1 HARRAPIGVRPHNT
15 KRGGTLMPPYPSR
28 GHRRSIR
35 LPGYDYTQPGA
46 YFVTF
51 CTYQAEELF
60 GQVVNG
66 VMVLNAYGEIAQ
78 REWLASAAIRRE
90 IALDAFVI
98 MPNHGHAV
106 VWILP
111 DDAQG
116 GMPFGR
122 TPSGR
127 TPFGWTPFGWTPF
140 GRTPFGRTPFGRTP
154 SAPTVDLTGRTPS
167 GWTPFGRTPSAPTVD
182 PTGRTPSG
190 RTPSAPTVQRS
201 PKSLGALMAGYKSA
215 VTRQINILRN
225 TPGLPVWQRNYYE
238 HIIRTERALN
248 AIRQYILDNPA
259 RWHLDKYNAQ
269 ASAAD
274 PLAAELW
281 RMLEEETL

>member
-1 HARRAPIGVRPHNT
+1 
-15 KRGGTLMPPYPSR
+15 MSSYPPR

-51 CTYQAEELF
+51 CTYQSEELF

-78 REWLASAAIRRE
+78 REWLASATIRRE
-90 IALDAFVI
+90 IVLDAFVI

-111 DDAQG
+111 DDTQG
-116 GMPFGR
+116 GTQQGR
-122 TPSGR
+122 TPS
-127 TPFGWTPFGWTPF
+127 P
-140 GRTPFGRTPFGRTP
+140 
-154 SAPTVDLTGRTPS
+154 PTTDL
-167 GWTPFGRTPSAPTVD
+167 
-182 PTGRTPSG
+182 SG
-190 RTPSAPTVQRS
+190 RTPSAPTLQQA

-225 TPGLPVWQRNYYE
+225 TPDMPVWQRNYYE

-269 ASAAD
+269 ASAPD
-274 PLAAELW
+274 PLATELW
-281 RMLEEETL
+281 RILKEDTP

>member
-1 HARRAPIGVRPHNT
+1 
-15 KRGGTLMPPYPSR
+15 MPSYPSR

-35 LPGYDYTQPGA
+35 LSGYDYTQPGA

-51 CTYQAEELF
+51 CTYQSEELF

-78 REWLASAAIRRE
+78 REWLASATIRRE

-111 DDAQG
+111 DDTQG
-116 GMPFGR
+116 GTR
-122 TPSGR
+122 Q
-127 TPFGWTPFGWTPF
+127 
-140 GRTPFGRTPFGRTP
+140 GRTP
-154 SAPTVDLTGRTPS
+154 SAPTTDL
-167 GWTPFGRTPSAPTVD
+167 
-182 PTGRTPSG
+182 SG
-190 RTPSAPTVQRS
+190 RTPSTPTAGLSGQTPSTPTVQRA

-225 TPGLPVWQRNYYE
+225 TPDMPVWQRNYYE

-269 ASAAD
+269 ASAPD

-281 RMLEEETL
+281 RILKEDIP

>member
-1 HARRAPIGVRPHNT
+1 
-15 KRGGTLMPPYPSR
+15 MSSYPSR

-51 CTYQAEELF
+51 CTYQGEALF
-60 GQVVNG
+60 GEVING

-98 MPNHGHAV
+98 MPTHGHAI
-106 VWILP
+106 VWILS
-111 DDAQG
+111 DDA
-116 GMPFGR
+116 PDADAH
-122 TPSGR
+122 
-127 TPFGWTPFGWTPF
+127 
-140 GRTPFGRTPFGRTP
+140 GRTP
-154 SAPTVDLTGRTPS
+154 SAPTAL
-167 GWTPFGRTPSAPTVD
+167 
-182 PTGRTPSG
+182 
-190 RTPSAPTVQRS
+190 QRA

-215 VTRQINILRN
+215 VTRQINALRN
-225 TPGLPVWQRNYYE
+225 TPDMPVWQRNYYE
-238 HIIRTERALN
+238 HIIRTEHALN

-259 RWHLDKYNAQ
+259 RWHLDRYNPQ
-269 ASAAD
+269 ASAPD

-281 RMLEEETL
+281 RLLKEDIP